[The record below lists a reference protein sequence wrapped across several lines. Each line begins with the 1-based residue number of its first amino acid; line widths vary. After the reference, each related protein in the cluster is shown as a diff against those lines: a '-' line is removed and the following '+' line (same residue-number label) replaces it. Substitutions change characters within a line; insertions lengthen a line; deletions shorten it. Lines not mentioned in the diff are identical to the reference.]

1 MMITY
6 CFHYLELLE
15 QPVCSGAGICN
26 SLLPSLTDIDSN
38 VCDWSVA
45 SNFFLDSLIIIVNQS
60 CCLESVSSLITR
72 QASCVSIMPWL
83 QTFYWFRLR
92 FPASVFF
99 NKFSNWS
106 TVYRSDIQKWF
117 WYFLCFS
124 HQIPWIYM
132 CVFCEILKIIVTM
145 NNTFFIFL

>member
-1 MMITY
+1 MGIILVKGTSAKLCRSGFYPTYHNSVNHHSPISQSVILQRSWWPLY

-99 NKFSNWS
+99 NKFIN
-106 TVYRSDIQKWF
+106 
-117 WYFLCFS
+117 
-124 HQIPWIYM
+124 
-132 CVFCEILKIIVTM
+132 
-145 NNTFFIFL
+145 